1 MKFRSKKVIFSATVM
16 AFLILGMA
24 LFYGWYLPN
33 YNEAYYPWYSSH
45 RWNNAQEKDKGFIE
59 LFDSYETAI
68 ASLSATPE
76 KIWDYDD
83 RVYFLDCDYTKKT
96 VLLYYLDREGD
107 KYLLPERLA
116 DLSAPGDVLPY
127 EDRHCIDTTFANDI
141 MSLIFSAGKYID
153 GNGQYNDVIIDS
165 YCGEDIKD
173 LNIGVGEFNYEKL
186 WYDPKIGED
195 VYLATYELKDMRS
208 LLESACINVE
218 NNEYSTK
225 VEYRLVDIVKA
236 LQIKAK
242 VRFQPR
248 IIIYL
253 IVLISLLFGTSI
265 MLIKTFRL
273 WMGTNDRKLKT
284 YLSIVISGVLICISI
299 FAILYLVYNPELTF
313 GRYSVNGIIHSI
325 SGKWLDD
332 IHYSFNHSWD

>member
-1 MKFRSKKVIFSATVM
+1 M

-33 YNEAYYPWYSSH
+33 YNEAYYPRESSH
-45 RWNNAQEKDKGFIE
+45 QWNNIHENGEGFVE
-59 LFDSYETAI
+59 YFDSYEAAI

-76 KIWDYDD
+76 KIWDYED

-96 VLLYYLDREGD
+96 VLLYYLDREGG

-127 EDRHCIDTTFANDI
+127 EDRHCIDTTFAYGI
-141 MSLIFSAGKYID
+141 MALIFSAGDYID
-153 GNGQYNDVIIDS
+153 GNGQYNDVIIHL

-195 VYLATYELKDMRS
+195 VYMATYELKDMRP
-208 LLESACINVE
+208 LLESACKSVE
-218 NNEYSTK
+218 NNEYSTE
-225 VEYRLVDIVKA
+225 VEYRLIDIVKA

-248 IIIYL
+248 IVIYL
-253 IVLISLLFGTSI
+253 IVLICLLLGTA
-265 MLIKTFRL
+265 MQLIKALRL
-273 WMGTNDRKLKT
+273 WMGTNDRQLKAC
-284 YLSIVISGVLICISI
+284 LNIAISGVLICISI
-299 FAILYLVYNPELTF
+299 FAILYLVFNPELTF

-325 SGKWLDD
+325 TGKWLDD
-332 IHYSFNHSWD
+332 IHYSFNHIWD